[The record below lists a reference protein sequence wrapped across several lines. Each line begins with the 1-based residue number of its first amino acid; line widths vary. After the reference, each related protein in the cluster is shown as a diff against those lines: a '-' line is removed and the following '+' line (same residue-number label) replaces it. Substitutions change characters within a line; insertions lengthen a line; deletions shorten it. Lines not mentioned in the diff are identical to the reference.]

1 MYILEKIYKAG
12 LKLLDPLD
20 TPTLYEAIAYEA
32 VNLVKGDEG
41 RILLREDGQFKLAYG
56 FPEIARHVKVRR
68 KGFAYESYTKRKAFL
83 VDMSKYPTVH
93 QDLSK
98 RGIKSILF
106 IPLSYKKETLGVL
119 VVQSYKDKK
128 FTEEELDI
136 LKLFGSL
143 ASQAIR
149 RTQLYDEVKKALDI
163 RDMFISMAAHELR
176 TPLTTISGYAQLLQ
190 LKMKSED
197 GITKVWMNEMF
208 NEVERLTLLVKELLE
223 INRIKAGTLQYTYK
237 ESNINEIVDRAVK
250 TIQFGYP
257 KKKII
262 LDNKLEK
269 DDFVIGDYDKLLQV
283 INNVLENAAKY
294 TPDEKEIKL
303 TLCKRNNQLRIIVK
317 DKGIGIPQKD
327 LPEIFKG
334 YVRGKNHTREGLGLG
349 LFLAKSIIDKH
360 NGDIIVRSKEK
371 KGTTVEIRLPKV
383 NI

>member
-1 MYILEKIYKAG
+1 MDILEKIYKAG

-41 RILLREDGQFKLAYG
+41 RILLREEGQFKLAYG
-56 FPEIARHVKVRR
+56 FPEIAKHVQVRK

-128 FTEEELDI
+128 FTERELDI

-149 RTQLYDEVKKALDI
+149 RTQLYDEVKKALDV

-190 LKMKSED
+190 LKMKAED

-208 NEVERLTLLVKELLE
+208 NEVQRLTLLVKELLE

-237 ESNINEIVDRAVK
+237 ESNINEIVDRSVK
-250 TIQFGYP
+250 TIEFGYP
-257 KKKII
+257 KKKIV
-262 LDNKLEK
+262 LDNRLG
-269 DDFVIGDYDKLLQV
+269 DDDVVIGDFDKLLQV
-283 INNVLENAAKY
+283 MNNVLENAAKY

-303 TLCKRNNQLRIIVK
+303 TVCKRNNQLRIIVK
-317 DKGIGIPQKD
+317 DKGIGIPSKD

-334 YVRGKNHTREGLGLG
+334 YVQGKNHTREGLGLG

-360 NGDIIVRSKEK
+360 HGDIIVRSKEK
-371 KGTTVEIRLPKV
+371 KGTTVEIRLPRV